1 MFPSL
6 QFTILSAF
14 RSSKFARFVAVGA
27 FCFALNLGVLY
38 VLVGLVGWP
47 YLLAMLVSIVVANG
61 SGFLL
66 NRHFTFAAQ
75 ARDFWGELR
84 RYFTV
89 NLGAF
94 ALNLALMALL
104 VSGLHIPYLW
114 ASALLGIAF
123 AAANFMLHSNWSFA
137 PR

>member
-1 MFPSL
+1 MFVR
-6 QFTILSAF
+6 SA
-14 RSSKFARFVAVGA
+14 FARFLMAGA
-27 FCFALNLGVLY
+27 FCFALNLAVLY
-38 VLVGLVGWP
+38 VLVDRVGAHYLV
-47 YLLAMLVSIVVANG
+47 AMLVSIIVANG

-66 NRHFTFAAQ
+66 NRRFTFADQ
-75 ARDFWGELR
+75 AHNFWRELG

-94 ALNLALMALL
+94 ALNLLLMALL

-123 AAANFMLHSNWSFA
+123 ASANFLLHRKWSFA
-137 PR
+137 QR

>member
-1 MFPSL
+1 ML
-6 QFTILSAF
+6 TNSAF
-14 RSSKFARFVAVGA
+14 GRFLTVGA
-27 FCFALNLGVLY
+27 FCFALNLAVLY
-38 VLVGLVGWP
+38 VLVDRCGAHYLV
-47 YLLAMLVSIVVANG
+47 AMLVSIVLANG

-66 NRHFTFAAQ
+66 NRRFTFAGQ
-75 ARDFWGELR
+75 ARNFWGELG

-104 VSGLHIPYLW
+104 VSGFHLPYLW

-123 AAANFMLHSNWSFA
+123 ASVNFVLHRNWSFA
-137 PR
+137 RR